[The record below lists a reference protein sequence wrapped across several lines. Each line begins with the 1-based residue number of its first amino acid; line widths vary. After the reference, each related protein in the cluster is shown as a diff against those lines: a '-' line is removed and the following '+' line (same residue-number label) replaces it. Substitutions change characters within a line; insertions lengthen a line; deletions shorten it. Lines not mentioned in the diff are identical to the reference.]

1 MSRRRSGLQPAHLIG
16 ATAFLA
22 LAGGGVWYFTKDRSS
37 KMAGAPFMADQYQ
50 TSYIGMR
57 GNSYVATGVID
68 KQMRFG
74 PDGSRLFSV
83 KMTPGSVPVAV
94 LVPPGITE
102 NIQVGQEFQ
111 MMVIV
116 EKDGLL
122 RVQNL
127 RKS

>member
-1 MSRRRSGLQPAHLIG
+1 MSRRRSGLQPSHIIG

-22 LAGGGVWYFTKDRSS
+22 LAGVGFWYFTKPKAD
-37 KMAGAPFMADQYQ
+37 KLNGTPFMADQYQ

-57 GNSYVATGVID
+57 GNVYVATGTID
-68 KQMRFG
+68 KQLRFG

-83 KMTPGSVPVAV
+83 KMSGIPLPV
-94 LVPPGITE
+94 LVPSSITE

-111 MMVIV
+111 MSVLM

-122 RVQNL
+122 RVQSL

>member
-1 MSRRRSGLQPAHLIG
+1 MSRRRSGLQPAHIIG
-16 ATAFLA
+16 AAAFLA
-22 LAGGGVWYFTKDRSS
+22 LAGGGFWYFTKPKADKLS
-37 KMAGAPFMADQYQ
+37 GAPFMADQYQ

-57 GNSYVATGVID
+57 GNAYVATGTID
-68 KQMRFG
+68 KQLRFG

-83 KMTPGSVPVAV
+83 KMNGGIPVAV
-94 LVPPGITE
+94 LVPSSITE

-111 MMVIV
+111 MSVLV

-122 RVQNL
+122 RVQSL